1 MRPHYP
7 PPKRVITQPELAE
20 LRARHSDRTIVLATG
35 CFDLMHTG
43 HLHFLEQAASQGDVL
58 VVGVNDDESV
68 RRLKGPTRP
77 ITPEADRCVMLSA
90 FRIVDFVFTYPEL
103 CAGVSIR
110 MLRPNVFVVGSESIG
125 SYQDEIDA
133 AQEVNARIEVIPKT
147 PATSTTMI
155 IQSVR
160 AQPSLPSVSVVY
172 VNWNTRALL
181 ADSLESLYRHAP
193 ERPMQVVVVDNG
205 STDGTVAWLEQ
216 EHPQV
221 EVVALPEN
229 VGFGVANNCGF
240 ERATG
245 DYLLCL
251 NTDTIVLPTT
261 VTGLAAVLDQQTDIG
276 CVGARHLNEDR
287 SLQRSMDSF
296 PNLEADFL
304 TLTEL
309 HRLQVVTRYL
319 ARRHAW
325 WGRHDEPRR
334 VDWVNGACMMVRRQV
349 LDEVGGFNPK
359 FFIYGEEQD
368 WCFRMRRAG
377 WRVSFVPDA
386 EVVHLGGG
394 AMDHYPIERLKLK
407 HVGLLRLYDL
417 HHGLAARLAIRA
429 MVLATLA
436 GRSLLLCVSTPL
448 MWLTSRTHKFR
459 GVVSQLG
466 PQAGIGTV
474 LRTFAQIGLATLRSY
489 R

>member
-1 MRPHYP
+1 MRPQDL
-7 PPKRVITQPELAE
+7 PPKRVITQSELAE
-20 LRARHSDRTIVLATG
+20 LRARHPDRTIVLATG

-43 HLHFLEQAASQGDVL
+43 HLYFLEQAARHGDVL

-68 RRLKGPTRP
+68 RGLKGPTRP
-77 ITPEADRCVMLSA
+77 IFPEADRCAMLAA
-90 FRIVDFVFTYPEL
+90 FRVVDFVFTYPES
-103 CAGVSIR
+103 CAGVSIGE
-110 MLRPNVFVVGSESIG
+110 LRPNVFVVGSESIG
-125 SYQDEIDA
+125 GYPDEMHA
-133 AQEVNARIEVIPKT
+133 ARDVNARIEPIAKT
-147 PATSTTMI
+147 PAPSTTEVI
-155 IQSVR
+155 LGIR
-160 AQPSLPSVSVVY
+160 AGRTLPSVSVVY

-181 ADSLESLYRHAP
+181 ADSLASLYRHAN

-221 EVVALPEN
+221 EVVALPKN
-229 VGFGVANNCGF
+229 IGFGLGNNHGF

-251 NTDTIVLPTT
+251 NTDTIVQPTT
-261 VTGLAAVLDQQTDIG
+261 VSGLAAFLDQRADVG

-296 PNLEADFL
+296 PNLEADFI

-309 HRLQVVTRYL
+309 HRLPVVARYL

-325 WGRHDEPRR
+325 WGSHDEPRL
-334 VDWVNGACMMVRRQV
+334 VDWVNGACLMVRRQV
-349 LDEVGGFNPK
+349 LDDVGGFDQR

-368 WCFRMRRAG
+368 WCLRMRRVG
-377 WRVSFVPDA
+377 WHVAFVPDA

-394 AMDHYPIERLKLK
+394 AMDRIPIERLALQ
-407 HVGLLRLYDL
+407 HMGLLRLYDL
-417 HHGLAARLAIRA
+417 HRGLAARLAIRA
-429 MVLATLA
+429 IVLATLA
-436 GRSLLLCVSTPL
+436 ARSLLLCVGTPL
-448 MWLTSRTHKFR
+448 LLPTGRAHRFR
-459 GVVSQLG
+459 AIVSQLG
-466 PQAGIGTV
+466 PQTGVGTALGAFV
-474 LRTFAQIGLATLRSY
+474 QVALATLRSY